1 MGNLLRGSSR
11 RRVESTT
18 NIDIKTSKPK
28 KRKISNRIKL
38 TKTKIKLKPV
48 ASDNMLFAPRDM
60 QLQEQE
66 HVNPNDDN
74 FGLTPLTP
82 REIDVNRFRTSERG
96 QNDNSHNI
104 ENEIEKSVQVTNSEQ
119 QPYHSPGD
127 NRKQN
132 HMTLGI
138 YNDQDVQA
146 VSI

>member
-18 NIDIKTSKPK
+18 NKDIKTSKQK
-28 KRKISNRIKL
+28 KRKTSNRIKL

-104 ENEIEKSVQVTNSEQ
+104 ENEIEKSEQVTNSEQ
-119 QPYHSPGD
+119 QPYHSPED
-127 NRKQN
+127 NRKQK
-132 HMTLGI
+132 HTTLGI